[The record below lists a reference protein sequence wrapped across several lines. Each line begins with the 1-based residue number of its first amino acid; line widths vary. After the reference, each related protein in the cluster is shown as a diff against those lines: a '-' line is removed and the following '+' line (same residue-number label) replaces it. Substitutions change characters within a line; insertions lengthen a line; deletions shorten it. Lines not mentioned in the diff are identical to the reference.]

1 MYTPSGISL
10 VREIDALI
18 EYPSTD
24 IIRVQTYKA
33 YYPNIDMWYG
43 EMVTIYVF
51 EARVVKT
58 SGKYLIYPPKEYQEK
73 LKKHHGKKLK
83 VIVIEESN

>member
-1 MYTPSGISL
+1 M
-10 VREIDALI
+10 R
-18 EYPSTD
+18 
-24 IIRVQTYKA
+24 
-33 YYPNIDMWYG
+33 YG

-51 EARVVKT
+51 EARVIKT

-73 LKKHHGKKLK
+73 LEKHHRKKLK